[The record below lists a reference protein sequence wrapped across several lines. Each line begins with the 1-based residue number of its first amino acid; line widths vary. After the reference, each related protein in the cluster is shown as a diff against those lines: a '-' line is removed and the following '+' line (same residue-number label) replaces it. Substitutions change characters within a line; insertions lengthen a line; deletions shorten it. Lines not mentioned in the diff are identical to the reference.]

1 MKNIF
6 NPFYAIHPRPWS
18 RIRLEDF
25 SSALSSEPSVWLPSY
40 SAQASIYPIIYWHDI
55 SSIISYLHTLEVNI
69 WWCGLKIFFLSIS
82 RLHQHFNRSNII
94 GSFMFMLLTFQNSA
108 MSPFSS
114 FLEEYPFTVIIF
126 PSFLL
131 SFDNNGIRFLWNP
144 LPYTKFRF
152 IYNPPTFQKES
163 LKGLWIGLTE
173 LVFSQMRLRMVQ
185 SFPRQIFGLHNTN
198 MTSIFVSY
206 LQYDSI

>member
-1 MKNIF
+1 MQF
-6 NPFYAIHPRPWS
+6 IHDLKS

-40 SAQASIYPIIYWHDI
+40 SAQASIYPIIYWHGI
-55 SSIISYLHTLEVNI
+55 SSVISYLHTLEVNI
-69 WWCGLKIFFLSIS
+69 WWCGLKIFFWAFLVFINISIGRIS
-82 RLHQHFNRSNII
+82 LGVLCSCC
-94 GSFMFMLLTFQNSA
+94 
-108 MSPFSS
+108 SPFKIQQCHHSPHF

-185 SFPRQIFGLHNTN
+185 SLPRQIFGLHNTN

>member
-1 MKNIF
+1 MQFILDLKSDKIGGF
-6 NPFYAIHPRPWS
+6 LLRTLL
-18 RIRLEDF
+18 RTERMT
-25 SSALSSEPSVWLPSY
+25 
-40 SAQASIYPIIYWHDI
+40 
-55 SSIISYLHTLEVNI
+55 SIILGSSMHLSNNLLAWHILRNI
-69 WWCGLKIFFLSIS
+69 LFTYFRSKHLMMRTQKFFFWAFLVFINISIGRIS
-82 RLHQHFNRSNII
+82 LGVLCSCC
-94 GSFMFMLLTFQNSA
+94 
-108 MSPFSS
+108 SPFKIQQCHHSPHF

-185 SFPRQIFGLHNTN
+185 SLPRQIFGLHNTN